1 MKTAFFVIVA
11 SLALS
16 STSSAFAQDADDG
29 TEPETTE
36 DASSGAIVTR
46 EEIVVD
52 RLDEDGNPI
61 PVLDE
66 DGNQLLD
73 DDGNPV
79 FETGAVGFVQT
90 VETPSGNVH
99 QITKED
105 GSRAIVTHDLANKP
119 DRIERAERPE
129 KTDRPERPDRPEKPE
144 KPDRPG
150 RD

>member
-1 MKTAFFVIVA
+1 MKTAFFATVA
-11 SLALS
+11 GLVLS
-16 STSSAFAQDADDG
+16 STSSTLAQDADIG

-46 EEIVVD
+46 EDIVVD
-52 RLDEDGNPI
+52 RLDEDGNSI

-66 DGNQLLD
+66 DSNQLLD
-73 DDGNPV
+73 DDGDPV
-79 FETGAVGFVQT
+79 FETDAVGFVQN

-105 GSRAIVTHDLANKP
+105 GSRAIVTHDFANKP

-129 KTDRPERPDRPEKPE
+129 KADRPERPDRPEKPE
-144 KPDRPG
+144 KPDRLG